1 MLFASDFG
9 QIIPGWVYAILI
21 IAGVVF
27 VLAGFLGLICFVL
40 SIVRSKTDP
49 RDDRPGRDGDGAQGA

>member
-27 VLAGFLGLICFVL
+27 VVAGFLGLICFVL

-49 RDDRPGRDGDGAQGA
+49 RDDRPGRDGDGV